1 MSSLIGGLIQ
11 RALQKGPDEY
21 PEFPKEQ
28 PQAPLAAQPKA
39 PENVPGEKDISQA
52 ATVKDEKRRI
62 LSVLPKAT
70 KTTYAGNNTAGS
82 DSVIKKR
89 VLGNSGTG
97 QATTGV

>member
-1 MSSLIGGLIQ
+1 MSSLIGGLVQ

-62 LSVLPKAT
+62 LSAMPKAT
-70 KTTYAGNNTAGS
+70 KTTYAGESSTGS
-82 DSVIKKR
+82 DAVIKKR
-89 VLGNSGTG
+89 VLGNSGAG
-97 QATTGV
+97 KSTTGV